1 MVSRSFS
8 DEMELFH
15 SIVPHPFNIFWDSF
29 TIPFTCLCFQE
40 WMERRLNSNVNKEQV
55 GDIMYECGP
64 AYSNEGVIGLVVK
77 EEAHLTKMP
86 SMRNR
91 LCESQL

>member
-1 MVSRSFS
+1 
-8 DEMELFH
+8 
-15 SIVPHPFNIFWDSF
+15 
-29 TIPFTCLCFQE
+29 
-40 WMERRLNSNVNKEQV
+40 
-55 GDIMYECGP
+55 MYECGP

-91 LCESQL
+91 LCESHYFVQVSY